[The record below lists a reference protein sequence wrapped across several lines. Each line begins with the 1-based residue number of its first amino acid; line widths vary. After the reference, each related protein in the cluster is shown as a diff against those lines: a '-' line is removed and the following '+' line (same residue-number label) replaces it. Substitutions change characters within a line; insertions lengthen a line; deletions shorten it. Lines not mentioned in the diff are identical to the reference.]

1 MALLGKWRWRLMHEQ
16 TGLWIKLYIDV
27 RDNWKWKGEQEWH
40 YIVKFAYEII
50 NKKERDNT
58 SSFHSIESDT

>member
-1 MALLGKWRWRLMHEQ
+1 MHEQ